1 MNLVQIATSVEH
13 GALYYDLSARKIYY
27 VPYTDLFELN
37 NVRFANL
44 TGWVFGSTA
53 VVIGIV
59 MFIQNK
65 QYTQDISHLLLLLLV
80 ILILSS
86 CAIIWAVKRN
96 QNRISCL
103 IREKYRTIDYSL
115 NLSHKMKCGQT
126 IYKKMGIYT
135 VLLFCFAIVSF
146 GILVQS
152 SEILYAFSFVT
163 LFDAGVMMIAI
174 LQPLGKLSAY
184 FNIKKGGYN
193 NG

>member
-13 GALYYDLSARKIYY
+13 GALYYDPSARKIYY
-27 VPYTDLFELN
+27 VPYTDLLDLN
-37 NVRFANL
+37 NVRFTNL
-44 TGWVFGSTA
+44 TGWMFGSLA

-65 QYTQDISHLLLLLLV
+65 QYTQNISQLLLLLLF

-103 IREKYRTIDYSL
+103 IREKYHTIDYNS

-126 IYKKMGIYT
+126 IYKKIGIYT
-135 VLLFCFAIVSF
+135 VFLFCFAVVSF

-152 SEILYAFSFVT
+152 SEILFAFSFVT
-163 LFDAGVMMIAI
+163 LFDASVMMIAI
-174 LQPLGKLSAY
+174 LQPLGKISAY
-184 FNIKKGGYN
+184 FNIKRGGCD